1 MEGLDGIHV
10 VTYEHVLPPVLRWI
24 PGYRGLVKVDNPSR
38 LHTVFEALC
47 AQSKAIVYVFDLS
60 LESDFL
66 HAARHVDAHR
76 DWSFGV
82 KRDPGYVIYLVDEDR
97 DDSPTSMVEFLSYNA
112 SGPWKKILASR

>member
-1 MEGLDGIHV
+1 M
-10 VTYEHVLPPVLRWI
+10 
-24 PGYRGLVKVDNPSR
+24 KVDNPSR

-82 KRDPGYVIYLVDEDR
+82 KRDPGGYLIYLVDEDR
-97 DDSPTSMVEFLSYNA
+97 DDSPTSMVEFLSYNIRPVEKDPCVEMSLDA
-112 SGPWKKILASR
+112 ARTSACATGGGVEG